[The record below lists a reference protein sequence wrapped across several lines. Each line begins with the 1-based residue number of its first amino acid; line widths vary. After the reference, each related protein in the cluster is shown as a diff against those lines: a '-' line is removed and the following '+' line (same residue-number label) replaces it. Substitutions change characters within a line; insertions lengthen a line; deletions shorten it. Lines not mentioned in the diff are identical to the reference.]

1 MVLVLVVQIGKNVGN
16 AAVLAGNSSVMTE
29 KSNTDWGRFQTK
41 KHCGIVCSNLY
52 NICCYLRGNIIEI
65 Y

>member
-29 KSNTDWGRFQTK
+29 KSNTGWGGFQTK
-41 KHCGIVCSNLY
+41 KNTSW
-52 NICCYLRGNIIEI
+52 
-65 Y
+65 